1 MNRLPEQTGTNF
13 SADLQRSQRS
23 RTHSECSD
31 SRTPTGGTPGVES
44 IPEHAE
50 VDDKPTRAPD
60 LKVKNIKK
68 RVYIISWRRV
78 QCFQVDTFDDLKR
91 AKKMLSKRMAS
102 DTDLW
107 LTLQKT
113 QER

>member
-1 MNRLPEQTGTNF
+1 MTDLRRTDSEKGDLSSSQTG
-13 SADLQRSQRS
+13 
-23 RTHSECSD
+23 D
-31 SRTPTGGTPGVES
+31 S
-44 IPEHAE
+44 
-50 VDDKPTRAPD
+50 
-60 LKVKNIKK
+60 
-68 RVYIISWRRV
+68 
-78 QCFQVDTFDDLKR
+78 FQVETLDDLKR

>member
-1 MNRLPEQTGTNF
+1 METL
-13 SADLQRSQRS
+13 
-23 RTHSECSD
+23 
-31 SRTPTGGTPGVES
+31 
-44 IPEHAE
+44 
-50 VDDKPTRAPD
+50 
-60 LKVKNIKK
+60 
-68 RVYIISWRRV
+68 
-78 QCFQVDTFDDLKR
+78 DDLKR